1 MSTSVTLGG
10 AVLSFQQQHV
20 VLGDRRWSCFVPFV
34 CVTLETVGLLMAL
47 VFLRRRPKKEP
58 AVEPDRVS
66 SLALNVTAQSYD
78 NITVFTHLSV
88 YLLNK

>member
-20 VLGDRRWSCFVPFV
+20 VLGDRRWSRFVPFV

-47 VFLRRRPKKEP
+47 VFYG
-58 AVEPDRVS
+58 DG
-66 SLALNVTAQSYD
+66 
-78 NITVFTHLSV
+78 
-88 YLLNK
+88 